1 MRGKVL
7 DYSIQTAEGIISGD
21 NGERY
26 SFIASE
32 WKTRNSHP
40 LKGVIVDFATQEN
53 SAVEI
58 YVIEQAQNKYD
69 ENVIQSQSTSV
80 AAVVSMIF
88 GIGGLFFDWWFFAI
102 PSIIAIITGHMAR
115 SNIKNS
121 NGRLSGDGF
130 AVTGL
135 VLGYIVILLYL
146 VVVLFFV
153 GLLGMATMKY

>member
-1 MRGKVL
+1 
-7 DYSIQTAEGIISGD
+7 
-21 NGERY
+21 
-26 SFIASE
+26 
-32 WKTRNSHP
+32 
-40 LKGVIVDFATQEN
+40 
-53 SAVEI
+53 
-58 YVIEQAQNKYD
+58 
-69 ENVIQSQSTSV
+69 
-80 AAVVSMIF
+80 MIF

>member
-7 DYSIQTAEGIISGD
+7 DYSIQTAEGVISGD

-26 SFIASE
+26 SFSASE
-32 WKTRNSHP
+32 WKTQNTHP
-40 LKGVIVDFATQEN
+40 AKNIQVDFA
-53 SAVEI
+53 VEDNNATGI
-58 YVIEQAQNKYD
+58 YVVEQVQTKYD
-69 ENVIQSQSTSV
+69 NHAVQTQATSV

-102 PSIIAIITGHMAR
+102 PSIIAIITGHIAR

-121 NGRLSGDGF
+121 QGRLSGDGF

-153 GLLGMATMKY
+153 GLLGMASMKY